1 MISLAGLK
9 TMEEAWDTNRIVDDG
24 GLPRNFESGDQKLS
38 VPRNAYL
45 NLTLDSNK
53 VCKDLV

>member
-53 VCKDLV
+53 VCKD